1 MKTKVVPGGWEY
13 AIPSSDEPLN
23 IKRRLVSDEISQ
35 QLIKYQQQHNKTE
48 ELSAQVSDITIDSD
62 HESTTPKLVTYMDQL
77 ANFIPPG
84 VDLNEIIDEKFM
96 NQQFLM
102 KLF

>member
-62 HESTTPKLVTYMDQL
+62 HESTT
-77 ANFIPPG
+77 
-84 VDLNEIIDEKFM
+84 LN
-96 NQQFLM
+96 
-102 KLF
+102 